1 VTVTAPLDRCPRR
14 GTKKKPDTMCGR
26 KSLLSGMV
34 FDLEAFSHYSADG
47 SFAAL
52 PCQTSAKTNYLNNIG
67 ALKKKYNLPLGA
79 STKGIAL
86 DAAPSVPK
94 TTKG

>member
-1 VTVTAPLDRCPRR
+1 VTVTAPFDRCPRR
-14 GTKKKPDTMCGR
+14 SIIKTRTRCGGENCR
-26 KSLLSGMV
+26 SGMV
-34 FDLEAFSHYSADG
+34 SDLEAFSHYSADG

-67 ALKKKYNLPLGA
+67 ALEKKYNLPLGA
-79 STKGIAL
+79 FTNGIASN
-86 DAAPSVPK
+86 AGPSAPK